1 MPYREKARILF
12 YGGRHSMTKSQLMVP
27 FVGLLYTLSFGLLPL
42 LRREGLSRRF
52 LVESLCLTAA
62 AGALV
67 LLGGVPLH
75 PIAFL
80 VILYLFTM
88 RIRILADLASGMA
101 RRGKMKG
108 ARRLFGLTRK
118 LGPDPVGVM
127 ILELNE
133 AACFLKEGDPERAVS
148 ILRGI
153 IEKAPASG
161 LGVKH
166 LSACHFNMGIAYW
179 RMKMIPEAGT
189 SFEAVMDIW
198 PASVIARR
206 AESALTKLRQ
216 SIEGAKDSE
225 VDHNS
230 AAGKDSKVDQ
240 DSEVAQNTK
249 VANGS

>member
-1 MPYREKARILF
+1 
-12 YGGRHSMTKSQLMVP
+12 MTKSQLMVP

-88 RIRILADLASGMA
+88 RIRILADFASGMA
-101 RRGKMKG
+101 RRGKMEG
-108 ARRLFGLTRK
+108 ARRLFGLARK

-133 AACFLKEGDPERAVS
+133 AACSLKEGNPERAVS
-148 ILRGI
+148 ILRGV
-153 IEKAPASG
+153 IEKAPSSG

-166 LSACHFNMGIAYW
+166 LSACHFNLGIAYW

-216 SIEGAKDSE
+216 SIEDTKDSTAAKDLKA
-225 VDHNS
+225 DR
-230 AAGKDSKVDQ
+230 
-240 DSEVAQNTK
+240 DSEVAQNSK